1 MTARHSGPTL
11 MDAASES
18 ERNRLLRRADW
29 RYLLPS
35 AEARRVLCLG
45 GAELR
50 AACAVV
56 GSHVDDA
63 IVPGESYDLV
73 VAENPD
79 ATTLRAMAGALR
91 PEGACYT
98 EWTRLSLRGAARVRR
113 SLERAGF
120 RAPRTYQMWPS
131 PSRCEAWVPTEGDAA
146 RHYWR
151 SALRARACGASV
163 CVRSSARCV
172 RVWGPPLA

>member
-11 MDAASES
+11 MDAAAES

-35 AEARRVLCLG
+35 AEPGRVLCLG

-50 AACAVV
+50 AACAVI

-63 IVPGESYDLV
+63 IAAGETYDLV

-79 ATTLRAMAGALR
+79 AGTLRAMAGTLR
-91 PEGACYT
+91 PGGVCYT
-98 EWTRLSLRGAARVRR
+98 EWTRLSFRGAARTT
-113 SLERAGF
+113 STAF
-120 RAPRTYQMWPS
+120 S
-131 PSRCEAWVPTEGDAA
+131 SRLIV
-146 RHYWR
+146 
-151 SALRARACGASV
+151 GASATPGADP
-163 CVRSSARCV
+163 SS
-172 RVWGPPLA
+172 PT